1 MDNTKEKITENVDV
15 KQETPVVEPEVEE
28 EQNTFDDG
36 DDFYKA
42 SVEDPEV
49 EIITDVEVDKEEGAE

>member
-1 MDNTKEKITENVDV
+1 MSNTKEKMVKPVDV
-15 KQETPVVEPEVEE
+15 KQETPIVMPEVEE
-28 EQNTFDDG
+28 QTIFDES

-49 EIITDVEVDKEEGAE
+49 EIIEDVELDKEEGVE

>member
-1 MDNTKEKITENVDV
+1 MSNTKEKTVKPVDV
-15 KQETPVVEPEVEE
+15 KQETPVVMPEVEE
-28 EQNTFDDG
+28 QTIFDES

-49 EIITDVEVDKEEGAE
+49 EIIEEVEVDKEEGVE